1 MVLKASVLSG
11 LRGLRSDKISK
22 VQRMNRACER
32 LALYSRTN
40 SKHSARQMYPSELH
54 WTTGALLLL
63 QPKVIL
69 SSGLADA
76 VESRCTDER
85 NGRNAKTA
93 APAIENENDQADD
106 KSHNDQDISHKPKG
120 RGRGNRGKRE
130 DAPSVPGYKY
140 EGYCNFNKV
149 LCGNWGHHAKDC
161 FYNPQSD
168 KYKGDEFVK
177 QHAAKK
183 QEALQKI
190 TGAAATA
197 VDHAEAAQVEE
208 ATMNLDSMYRTWLQ
222 AKNES

>member
-1 MVLKASVLSG
+1 MATGTNNTEIDELKEMVRQLT
-11 LRGLRSDKISK
+11 
-22 VQRMNRACER
+22 NRVDIA
-32 LALYSRTN
+32 Y
-40 SKHSARQMYPSELH
+40 K
-54 WTTGALLLL
+54 
-63 QPKVIL
+63 
-69 SSGLADA
+69 GLADA

-93 APAIENENDQADD
+93 APAIENENDQAED

-130 DAPSVPGYKY
+130 GATSVPGDKY

-177 QHAAKK
+177 QNAAKK